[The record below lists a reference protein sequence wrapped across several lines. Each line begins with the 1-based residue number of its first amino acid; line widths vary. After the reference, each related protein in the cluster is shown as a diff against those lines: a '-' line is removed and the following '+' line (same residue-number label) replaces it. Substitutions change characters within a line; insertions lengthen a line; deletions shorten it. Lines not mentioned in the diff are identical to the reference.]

1 MKDICITVFGDSITY
16 GAWDKE
22 NGGWV
27 NRLRIMLEN
36 NTDNFYHIFNLG
48 IPGETT
54 TGVNA
59 QFNYEYGYRFPPGF
73 NNILVFAIGINDSL
87 VGFDQNSVPIETFKS
102 NITSLIEKSKKYTNN
117 IVFVGLTRV
126 DGDIIPQEP
135 HPLMST
141 FINTEI
147 DRYDKELKDICKNQS
162 VKYIDV
168 HNIVNT
174 DELSDGLH
182 PNSIGHQ
189 KLADKIYES
198 IIDMF

>member
-27 NRLRIMLEN
+27 NRLRMMLEN

-59 QFNYEYGYRFPPGF
+59 QFNYEYGYRFHPGF

-87 VGFDQNSVPIETFKS
+87 VGFGQNSVSIETFKS

-147 DRYDKELKDICKNQS
+147 GRYDKELKDICKNQS

-168 HNIVNT
+168 SKVVDT
-174 DELSDGLH
+174 TELSDGLH
-182 PNSIGHQ
+182 PDSVGHQ

-198 IIDMF
+198 IIEVI

>member
-27 NRLRIMLEN
+27 NRLRLMLEN

-54 TGVNA
+54 TGVNS
-59 QFNYEYGYRFPPGF
+59 QFNYEYGYRFHPGF
-73 NNILVFAIGINDSL
+73 TNILVFAIGINDSL
-87 VGFDQNSVPIETFKS
+87 VGFGQNSVPLDIFKN
-102 NITSLIEKSKKYTNN
+102 NINSLIEKSKKYTNH
-117 IVFVGLTRV
+117 IAFVGLTRV

-141 FINTEI
+141 FINSEI
-147 DRYDKELKDICKNQS
+147 DKYDKALKDICKSQS
-162 VKYIDV
+162 VQYIDV
-168 HNIVNT
+168 HNVVDT
-174 DELSDGLH
+174 TELSDGLH
-182 PNSIGHQ
+182 PDNIGHQ
-189 KLADKIYES
+189 KLAEKIYET
-198 IIDMF
+198 IITMI

>member
-27 NRLRIMLEN
+27 NRLRMMLEN

-59 QFNYEYGYRFPPGF
+59 QFNYEYGYRFHPGF

-87 VGFDQNSVPIETFKS
+87 VGFGQNSVPIETFKS

-168 HNIVNT
+168 SKVVDT
-174 DELSDGLH
+174 TELSDGLH
-182 PNSIGHQ
+182 PDSVGHQ

-198 IIDMF
+198 IIEVI

>member
-59 QFNYEYGYRFPPGF
+59 QFNYEYGYRFHPGF

-87 VGFDQNSVPIETFKS
+87 VGFNQNNVSIETFKN
-102 NITSLIEKSKKYTNN
+102 NILALIEKGKKYTNN
-117 IVFVGLTRV
+117 ILFVGLTRV

-147 DRYDKELKDICKNQS
+147 DKYDKELKSICKSQS

-189 KLADKIYES
+189 KLTDKIYES
-198 IIDMF
+198 IVDLF